1 MIRFNI
7 IGTGFL
13 DLEDT
18 GGIAF
23 KTENQHFRFADISL
37 GRSVE
42 FSIPATDRNRML
54 LGFGEDP
61 AESGDML
68 RVVHGAQM
76 VYDGGAKMGSLSVTA
91 YEGNAFKCV
100 FSIGN
105 ADWLERLQD
114 LKLSD
119 TGFDWPKGVSWGPS
133 QMVIDANAADP
144 TEGAL
149 IVRYDNGTLGAG
161 SLQWQLVPSVN
172 VKQYLIDLFATLGV
186 PFSSNI
192 GANYWMVSGSLKG
205 GLTDVVTLASTAV
218 DNATVTQSQNYLDVI
233 DIDVEWATSIVF
245 GAYVGGGS
253 TAAKGFKALQDITMK
268 MPSAMP
274 AGCYLV
280 RWSERLGKCEVLGGV
295 STGGIG
301 DPLDGKTFNIKA
313 GQVFFFATKGF
324 YADNLGDAFV
334 GWKDTYHPFSFS
346 CTVES
351 DGSLPAGNVWY
362 LRNNHPDMT
371 VFEFLKSVALATGLE
386 LTIDG
391 DTGVTLAPPQY
402 GVSTMKP
409 LLNVLSVDSVSRRV
423 EAWGNDTHDS
433 VVGFDSEDYVTDF
446 IRSGYSIENEQLQ
459 AETEHKAKFSEGNVG
474 TNGILIRDVDDSSGT
489 PKLTAKKWTICYADP
504 NEAYLQRIAT
514 PSPVGYDDL
523 AANSTAMRVRCA
535 LPLAE
540 FFSLQPSTVWVWRG
554 CAYLWTDASWSD
566 GVLTMTLQRVSQPAS
581 GTQPTPPPPTPT
593 LTGISASFSQGG
605 AVVVGTDSL
614 DTLKQYLTVTATYSD
629 STTRVLAA
637 NEYTLSG
644 TLAYPSATVTA
655 QYQGESD
662 TFTVDVAYDAQV
674 EYLQSTGTQYVD
686 TGIVVQENDTIIA
699 DAQFISGVT
708 TTYNT
713 IADAFGG
720 TGEGSIFIRL
730 RSASFYIRFGSTNTE
745 IYGTQG
751 LAFNRNIYTV
761 KKSEFLVNG
770 IHVGSPGYASMPSS
784 NIVIGRVSSNTSF
797 VGKLFGLSIKKYDE
811 DYRIDII
818 PVRCGTVGYMYD
830 RVSGH
835 LFANAGTGDF
845 IVGADV

>member
-13 DLEDT
+13 DIEDT

-42 FSIPATDRNRML
+42 FSVPATDRNRML

-105 ADWLERLQD
+105 AEWLERLQD
-114 LKLSD
+114 LKLSE

-149 IVRYDNGTLGAG
+149 IVRYDNGALGAG
-161 SLQWQLVPSVN
+161 SLNWQLVPSVN
-172 VKQYLIDLFATLGV
+172 VKQYLIDLFDTLGV

-205 GLTDVVTLASTAV
+205 GMTDVVTLASTAV

-233 DIDVEWATSIVF
+233 DIDIEWATSIIF

-280 RWSERLGKCEVLGGV
+280 RWSKMLGKCDVLGGV

-324 YADNLGDAFV
+324 YADNLGNAYV
-334 GWKDTYHPFSFS
+334 GWKDTYHPYTFA
-346 CTVES
+346 CTLES

-386 LTIDG
+386 LTVDG

-423 EAWGNDTHDS
+423 EAWGSGTNEA
-433 VVGFDSEDYVTDF
+433 VVKFDSDDYVTDF
-446 IRSGYSIENEQLQ
+446 LRPSYGIVNEQLD
-459 AETEHKAKFSEGNVG
+459 EVSEHVTKFSEGNVG
-474 TNGILIRDVDDSSGT
+474 SHGILVSDVDVSGGS
-489 PKLTAKKWTICYADP
+489 AKFVAKRWTMAYADP
-504 NEAYLQRIAT
+504 AETYLQRVPMPDI
-514 PSPVGYDDL
+514 VGYGDM
-523 AANSTAMRVRCA
+523 AINSTAMRVRCA

-581 GTQPTPPPPTPT
+581 VSQPTPPTPT

-605 AVVVGTDSL
+605 AVVIGTDSL

-629 STTRVLAA
+629 STTRVLSAG
-637 NEYTLSG
+637 EYKLSG

-655 QYQGESD
+655 EYQGESD
-662 TFTVDVAYDAQV
+662 TFSVAVAYDAQV
-674 EYLQSTGTQYVD
+674 EYLESTGTQYIDLGVTAQLGD
-686 TGIVVQENDTIIA
+686 IITLDVQAGTN
-699 DAQFISGVT
+699 SGVKG
-708 TTYNT
+708 Y
-713 IADAFGG
+713 
-720 TGEGSIFIRL
+720 
-730 RSASFYIRFGSTNTE
+730 FGSRKTTSTE
-745 IYGTQG
+745 KCYVMRNSNG
-751 LAFNRNIYTV
+751 NIYAV
-761 KKSEFLVNG
+761 LGSHVNTTLYQEDANR
-770 IHVGSPGYASMPSS
+770 HT
-784 NIVIGRVSSNTSF
+784 IVINTSDGTASVDGQTPIN
-797 VGKLFGLSIKKYDE
+797 VGPFTANTVNLVLFSISTNGTLLGIPDIKVFGLELGSRMILV
-811 DYRIDII
+811 
-818 PVRCGTVGYMYD
+818 PVRCGQVGYMYD
-830 RVSGH
+830 RVSGT
-835 LFANAGTGDF
+835 LFGNDGTDDF

>member
-13 DLEDT
+13 DIEDT

-42 FSIPATDRNRML
+42 FSVPATDRNRML

-105 ADWLERLQD
+105 AEWLDRLQD

-119 TGFDWPKGVSWGPS
+119 VGFDFVKGLSWS
-133 QMVIDANAADP
+133 QLGTPTDANLADP
-144 TEGAL
+144 TNGAL
-149 IVRYDNGTLGAG
+149 IILYENGLPGGMA
-161 SLQWQLVPSVN
+161 WQLLPSVN
-172 VKQYLIDLFATLGV
+172 IKQYLIELFNALAV
-186 PFSSNI
+186 PFSSSI
-192 GANYWMVSGSLKG
+192 EANYWLVTCSMKG
-205 GLTDVVTLASTAV
+205 GTVETVTVASTGT
-218 DNATVTQSQNYLDVI
+218 NAASVTPSNSY
-233 DIDVEWATSIVF
+233 IDVEDVTIEWASNLIF
-245 GAYVGGGS
+245 GSYVGGGS
-253 TAAKGFKALQDITMK
+253 TSAKGFRALKDLSMTFPAIV
-268 MPSAMP
+268 PSD
-274 AGCYLV
+274 LFLIK
-280 RWSERLGKCEVLGGV
+280 WDSRLGRCEEIGGHFWW
-295 STGGIG
+295 TNE
-301 DPLDGKTFNIKA
+301 LQLENKTIELKKDDI
-313 GQVFFFATKGF
+313 VFFASKGF
-324 YADNLGDAFV
+324 YSRGAENYY
-334 GWKDTYHPFSFS
+334 GWKDTYYPL
-346 CTVES
+346 
-351 DGSLPAGNVWY
+351 SLSVVLNETEEMQLGDNWY
-362 LRNNHPDMT
+362 MRNNHPDMT

-386 LTIDG
+386 LTVDG
-391 DTGVTLAPPQY
+391 ETGVTLAPPQY

-605 AVVVGTDSL
+605 AVIVGTDSL

-629 STTRVLAA
+629 STTRVLSA

-644 TLAYPSATVTA
+644 TLAYPSATITA

-662 TFTVDVAYDAQV
+662 TFTVAVAYDAQV
-674 EYLQSTGTQYVD
+674 KYLESTGTQYID
-686 TGIVVQENDTIIA
+686 TGIEPHQDIA
-699 DAQFISGVT
+699 VEIKWKNNSTQNQKWLIGSG
-708 TTYNT
+708 
-713 IADAFGG
+713 
-720 TGEGSIFIRL
+720 
-730 RSASFYIRFGSTNTE
+730 
-745 IYGTQG
+745 
-751 LAFNRNIYTV
+751 
-761 KKSEFLVNG
+761 
-770 IHVGSPGYASMPSS
+770 
-784 NIVIGRVSSNTSF
+784 SSNTDCIRAYVSSSGTWRF
-797 VGKLFGLSIKKYDE
+797 GGGSASINTVNTTTRVAIINKSKVTINGTDYSWSGTVGTFSSNVTIKIFAGATFNSPLSARLYYFIATDNGVQIT
-811 DYRIDII
+811 DLI
-818 PVRCGTVGYMYD
+818 PVRCGTTGYMYD

-845 IVGADV
+845 VVGADV

>member
-42 FSIPATDRNRML
+42 FSVPATDRNRML
-54 LGFGEDP
+54 LGFAEDP

-76 VYDGGAKMGSLSVTA
+76 VYDGGEKMGSLSVTA

-105 ADWLERLQD
+105 AEWLERLQD

-149 IVRYDNGTLGAG
+149 IVRYDNGALGAG
-161 SLQWQLVPSVN
+161 SLNWQLVPSVN

-205 GLTDVVTLASTAV
+205 GMTDVVTLASTAV

-280 RWSERLGKCEVLGGV
+280 RWSKMLGKCEVLGGV

-324 YADNLGDAFV
+324 YADNLGNAYV
-334 GWKDTYHPFSFS
+334 GWKDTYHPYTFA
-346 CTVES
+346 CTLES

-386 LTIDG
+386 LTVDG

-423 EAWGNDTHDS
+423 EAWGSGTKEA
-433 VVGFDSEDYVTDF
+433 VVKFDSDEYVTDF
-446 IRSGYSIENEQLQ
+446 LRPFYDIVNEQL
-459 AETEHKAKFSEGNVG
+459 EEVSEHVTKFSEGNVG
-474 TNGILIRDVDDSSGT
+474 SHGILVSDVDVSGGS
-489 PKLTAKKWTICYADP
+489 AKFVAKRWTMAYADP
-504 NEAYLQRIAT
+504 AETYLQRV
-514 PSPVGYDDL
+514 PMPDLVGYGDM
-523 AANSTAMRVRCA
+523 AINSTSMRVRCA

-605 AVVVGTDSL
+605 AVIVGTDSL

-662 TFTVDVAYDAQV
+662 TFSVVVSYDAQV
-674 EYLQSTGTQYVD
+674 EYLQSTGTQYID
-686 TGIVVQENDTIIA
+686 TGIVVADTDKIFA
-699 DAQFISGVT
+699 DAMFLSKSGD
-708 TTYNT
+708 NML
-713 IADAFGG
+713 FGASG
-720 TGEGSIFIRL
+720 NSGEGGIRVEIY
-730 RSASFYIRFGSTNTE
+730 SNSTYYVRFGSTSSVSASTSALNQRHNFELRKNYFGVDGVQTRTPS
-745 IYGTQG
+745 Y
-751 LAFNRNIYTV
+751 
-761 KKSEFLVNG
+761 S
-770 IHVGSPGYASMPSS
+770 SMPSRSLWVFSRNNSVTGVVRVYGFEIKNVS
-784 NIVIGRVSSNTSF
+784 N
-797 VGKLFGLSIKKYDE
+797 D
-811 DYRIDII
+811 DIISLI
-818 PVRCGTVGYMYD
+818 PVRIGQVGYMYD

-835 LFANAGTGDF
+835 LFGNAGTGNF
-845 IVGADV
+845 IVGSDV

>member
-7 IGTGFL
+7 IGLGFL

-42 FSIPATDRNRML
+42 FSVPATDRNRML

-105 ADWLERLQD
+105 AEWLDRLQD

-133 QMVIDANAADP
+133 QTVIDANAADP

-205 GLTDVVTLASTAV
+205 GMTDVVTLASTAV

-233 DIDVEWATSIVF
+233 DIDIEWATSILF
-245 GAYVGGGS
+245 GAYLGGGS
-253 TAAKGFKALQDITMK
+253 TAAKGFKAMQAVTIK
-268 MPSAMP
+268 MPSSMP
-274 AGCYLV
+274 LGCYLV
-280 RWSERLGKCEVLGGV
+280 RWSDKLGQCEVLGGV
-295 STGGIG
+295 DSNGFGE
-301 DPLDGKTFNIKA
+301 PLDEKTFNIKS
-313 GQVFFFATKGF
+313 GEIFFFANKGF
-324 YADNLGDAFV
+324 YIDNYADEYV

-351 DGSLPAGNVWY
+351 DGTLPVGNVWY

-371 VFEFLKSVALATGLE
+371 VFEFLKSVALATGLD
-386 LTIDG
+386 LTVDG

-423 EAWGNDTHDS
+423 EAWGNGTKEA
-433 VVGFDSEDYVTDF
+433 VVKFDSDEYVTDF
-446 IRSGYSIENEQLQ
+446 LRPSYDIVNEQLD
-459 AETEHKAKFSEGNVG
+459 EVSEHVTKFSEGNVG
-474 TNGILIRDVDDSSGT
+474 SHGILVSDVDVSGGS
-489 PKLTAKKWTICYADP
+489 AKFVAKRWTMAYADP
-504 NEAYLQRIAT
+504 AETYLQRVPMPDI
-514 PSPVGYDDL
+514 VGYGDM
-523 AANSTAMRVRCA
+523 AINSTSMRVRCA

-566 GVLTMTLQRVSQPAS
+566 GVLAMTLQRVSQPAS
-581 GTQPTPPPPTPT
+581 GTQPTPPTPTPT

-605 AVVVGTDSL
+605 AVIVGTDSL

-655 QYQGESD
+655 EYQGESD
-662 TFTVDVAYDAQV
+662 TFSVAVAYDAQV
-674 EYLQSTGTQYVD
+674 EYLESTGTQYID
-686 TGIVVQENDTIIA
+686 TGFTPNGGNSSYQMASVYNNSD
-699 DAQFISGVT
+699 VT
-708 TTYNT
+708 
-713 IADAFGG
+713 
-720 TGEGSIFIRL
+720 
-730 RSASFYIRFGSTNTE
+730 ASSSFKFQSNNRYILDLDKNK
-745 IYGTQG
+745 
-751 LAFNRNIYTV
+751 YTV
-761 KKSEFLVNG
+761 YKNSVEVYSYSHPTGNFQL
-770 IHVGSPGYASMPSS
+770 IHSIELFRL
-784 NIVIGRVSSNTSF
+784 NIATPRY
-797 VGKLFGLSIKKYDE
+797 GKLRLYSSIIYD
-811 DYRIDII
+811 DGVLVRDLI
-818 PVRCGTVGYMYD
+818 PVRCGTVGYMFD

-835 LFANAGTGDF
+835 LFGNAGTGDF
-845 IVGADV
+845 IFGADV